1 MNKLVLVSIIV
12 VFLIKHFKLIH
23 IFKKN
28 KNKTNQEKK
37 HVDTSISN
45 LTICKEHETL
55 NCLIK
60 YQTIK
65 ITVTMYLIIA
75 YSNVLWDIYVCKIM
89 LHVYNEDIMCIVTGY
104 NT

>member
-1 MNKLVLVSIIV
+1 MSSLFIYL
-12 VFLIKHFKLIH
+12 
-23 IFKKN
+23 KK
-28 KNKTNQEKK
+28 KKQTNQEKKK
-37 HVDTSISN
+37 HVDTSISS
-45 LTICKEHETL
+45 LTVCKEHETL

-89 LHVYNEDIMCIVTGY
+89 LHVYNEDIMYIVTGY